1 MCPKHLAVFV
11 HILLYSDP
19 ILIML
24 CNVFY
29 DMILYNI
36 IFFFTIAVMLLSYF
50 LFASLIPSLH
60 HE

>member
-29 DMILYNI
+29 DMILY
-36 IFFFTIAVMLLSYF
+36 FDPKSGQVSFTMLLYF
-50 LFASLIPSLH
+50 FNRLTRG
-60 HE
+60 